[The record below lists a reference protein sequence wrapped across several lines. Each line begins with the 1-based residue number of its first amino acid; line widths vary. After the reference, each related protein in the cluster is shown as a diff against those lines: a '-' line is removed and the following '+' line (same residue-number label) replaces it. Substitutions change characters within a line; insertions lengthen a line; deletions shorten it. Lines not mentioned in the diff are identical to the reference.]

1 MPSKVFRYSKLPSQ
15 FILAVVILLLVIGCR
30 QSNPIPAEIVGDSMA
45 PLLCGAHL
53 SQCCPECDFAFL
65 CRSGKD
71 VKSVHCSNCGSQFAA
86 QGETLPADR
95 VSVTPDSSPQ
105 RWDIVAFEHNGNTM
119 IKRLVGLPG
128 ETVVIAGGNVLID
141 GNVSIKPAEIMKQT
155 QHLVFDSKYQ
165 NPTASPHLV
174 AKPDA
179 SIEWANYRHQ
189 QNYPHT
195 DAAPAPDWP
204 AIQDD
209 NSYNQNVGRKLNN
222 VHELAVQLDL
232 QVRQGARFK
241 LQRTLPQGTY
251 LLTFEVDQN
260 SAGYK
265 GALSRGKAERTFSG
279 NFSAAADRPFEVSL
293 LFSNIDGRINVAL
306 DEEVLINVPEKFGG
320 QQIPSDVTAPYLK
333 FGFSTS
339 STGTVNRCRVWRDI
353 HYFAQAA
360 PPKFQLPQTLGE
372 GEYFV
377 LGDNVAVSRDSRNFG
392 PIKKV
397 IGIVQQ

>member
-1 MPSKVFRYSKLPSQ
+1 M
-15 FILAVVILLLVIGCR
+15 
-30 QSNPIPAEIVGDSMA
+30 
-45 PLLCGAHL
+45 
-53 SQCCPECDFAFL
+53 
-65 CRSGKD
+65 
-71 VKSVHCSNCGSQFAA
+71 
-86 QGETLPADR
+86 
-95 VSVTPDSSPQ
+95 
-105 RWDIVAFEHNGNTM
+105 
-119 IKRLVGLPG
+119 
-128 ETVVIAGGNVLID
+128 
-141 GNVSIKPAEIMKQT
+141 
-155 QHLVFDSKYQ
+155 
-165 NPTASPHLV
+165 
-174 AKPDA
+174 
-179 SIEWANYRHQ
+179 
-189 QNYPHT
+189 
-195 DAAPAPDWP
+195 
-204 AIQDD
+204 
-209 NSYNQNVGRKLNN
+209 
-222 VHELAVQLDL
+222 
-232 QVRQGARFK
+232 
-241 LQRTLPQGTY
+241 
-251 LLTFEVDQN
+251 LTFEVDQN

-320 QQIPSDVTAPYLK
+320 QQTPSDVTAPYLK

-360 PPKFQLPQTLGE
+360 PPKLQLPQTLGE